1 MSNTIAI
8 YDEDAERAVLGSLID
23 YPQCKKYVL
32 SLEEDDFYLQVHK
45 DIYKVITDLFFQGK
59 AINIHIVR
67 DELRKR
73 GIQDVVYLWQVSDE
87 DVPPD
92 LVPQMIG
99 ILKEK
104 TKSRRLVAKAQEII
118 DDIKKGDPNE
128 IAGRFLKEVSDIM
141 KDKHQVETFKN
152 VMKKGLSEINESI
165 KNPSFIKGVP
175 TGFNDLDMLTGGFK
189 GGEFIVIG
197 ARPSMGKT
205 TFALNI
211 AYNSASVGK
220 NVLFFSLEMSKK
232 QLHPRMFSML
242 SGIPLG
248 KINSG
253 MLNDEEA
260 ERITKSFLEN
270 ADIVDRI
277 AIVDDMLYISDISS
291 MAYSVEKVD
300 MIIIDYLQLI
310 KTKNKY
316 QMRYQELGD
325 ISASLKFLAKELD
338 VPVVALAQVG
348 RDVEK
353 RSDKRP
359 TLSDLRE
366 SGDIEAMADVVMFLH
381 REGYYKKDEDDSKT
395 EVIVSKN
402 RSGEVGKVLLTF
414 DKKVQRFYEIQDEV
428 RI

>member
-1 MSNTIAI
+1 MSNVAI
-8 YDEDAERAVLGSLID
+8 YDEDAERAVLGSLIT

-32 SLEEDDFYLQVHK
+32 QLEEDDFYLQVHK
-45 DIYKVITDLFFQGK
+45 DIYKVIIDLFFQGK
-59 AINIHIVR
+59 AVNIHIVK
-67 DELRKR
+67 DELQKR

-92 LVPQMIG
+92 LVPQIIN

-104 TKSRRLVAKAQEII
+104 TKGRKLVAKAQEIVNSVG
-118 DDIKKGDPNE
+118 KGDPNE
-128 IAGRFLKEVSDIM
+128 IAGRFLKELSDIM
-141 KDKHQVETFKN
+141 KDRRQVETFKDM
-152 VMKKGLSEINESI
+152 MKKGLSEINERI

-189 GGEFIVIG
+189 GGELIVIG
-197 ARPSMGKT
+197 ARPAMGKT

-242 SGIPLG
+242 SGVPLS
-248 KINSG
+248 KIDSG
-253 MLNDEEA
+253 MLSDEEA
-260 ERITKSFLEN
+260 ERITNSFLEN
-270 ADIVDRI
+270 TDIVDRI

-291 MAYSVEKVD
+291 MAYSVENMV
-300 MIIIDYLQLI
+300 IIDYLQLI

-325 ISASLKFLAKELD
+325 IVASLKFLAKELD
-338 VPVVALAQVG
+338 VPIVALAQVN

-353 RSDKRP
+353 KADKRP

-366 SGDIEAMADVVMFLH
+366 SGDIEATADVVMFLH

-402 RSGEVGKVLLTF
+402 RSGEIGKVLLTF
-414 DKKVQRFYEIQDEV
+414 DKRVQRFYEMQDEV